1 MAFKILNG
9 QVYILWNRKCNCSL
23 HIKPKPPILSPNWF
37 WSRPVVY
44 KSNLMDAKLKIL
56 YSLGRER
63 KISSGWKGRDRQ
75 EMTNTWRLIKKKKPV
90 MRANCVC
97 VEERAKQQET
107 DTLQKIW
114 LNISPCVS
122 WNVLPTSGNR
132 MS

>member
-9 QVYILWNRKCNCSL
+9 QVYILWNRKYNCSL

-37 WSRPVVY
+37 WSWPVVY
-44 KSNLMDAKLKIL
+44 KSNLVDAKLKIL

-75 EMTNTWRLIKKKKPV
+75 EMTNTWRLMKKPV
-90 MRANCVC
+90 IRANCVC